1 MPVFV
6 GQVRIAVRSLGRTP
20 VVTIAA
26 VVSLALGLG
35 ATTAVFSA
43 VNAALL
49 EGLPFYR
56 QDRLVSVFRTTP
68 HFRNGPFAPA
78 NFLDLRAQTT
88 TLSALGAVSYNTA
101 LLKETDGTTQVSAY
115 AVSGEVFS
123 LLGVTPKLGRVL
135 GPVDEEAD
143 QPLVAMVSGELFRTR
158 FGSDPSLIGST
169 VLLDGE
175 AHTIIGVLSDEFRIP
190 HRTQNLS
197 SDFWV
202 PLRFTEEQAQRRRNN
217 YLQLLGRL
225 ADGRAV
231 AEAEAE
237 LVTLMA
243 GIADDYPEVRGES
256 VRAGVMQR
264 ESAGPVQA
272 PLLLMLGAVGLVLL
286 IATANVASLILARGA
301 ERGHEVALR
310 TALGASRG
318 SIVRG
323 VLMES
328 GVIATAGIA
337 LGLGI
342 AWFSVGAIGTLG
354 ARIFPQLEGLGLDGP
369 VVAFAVIITAMVA
382 VWCGIIPAWHIA
394 KSDPQDALRSG
405 TRAGIARAHHRFLRG
420 LVVTEV
426 AVSALLL
433 LGAGLLVRSFLGL
446 LERSPGFDSG
456 SLLTMVVD
464 VSPERYTDVDAV
476 RGFLLPGLEAVRNLP
491 GVEDAGIISRVPYIN
506 WGNNFNIRYE
516 GVPGDDPTQ
525 LPLTE
530 NRVVTPSFFSTF
542 EMTLLRGRMF
552 TNSDGAL
559 EDSPPLVVV
568 NEALVKR
575 DFPEGDVI
583 GKRFHSGDT
592 FATIIGV
599 VSDIRNV
606 GPIRDPA
613 PEVYWNITQGSSSWT
628 RFPLVVRSGTTPTGQ
643 ARAITTAL
651 RSIDPDVAVTR
662 VLPMDDAIE
671 RSMGRQRFFMLLLGS
686 FAGVALV
693 LSVTGLYGV
702 ISYAVARRTR
712 ELGIRAALGST
723 RSRTIGLVLRD
734 ALALALVGL
743 VVGATAGAGLTRLL
757 TGMLY
762 GVSPLNPTV
771 WSLALATLFTTAV
784 IASYIPALRA
794 ARVDPLEAIRC
805 E

>member
-1 MPVFV
+1 
-6 GQVRIAVRSLGRTP
+6 
-20 VVTIAA
+20 
-26 VVSLALGLG
+26 
-35 ATTAVFSA
+35 
-43 VNAALL
+43 
-49 EGLPFYR
+49 
-56 QDRLVSVFRTTP
+56 
-68 HFRNGPFAPA
+68 
-78 NFLDLRAQTT
+78 
-88 TLSALGAVSYNTA
+88 
-101 LLKETDGTTQVSAY
+101 
-115 AVSGEVFS
+115 
-123 LLGVTPKLGRVL
+123 
-135 GPVDEEAD
+135 
-143 QPLVAMVSGELFRTR
+143 
-158 FGSDPSLIGST
+158 
-169 VLLDGE
+169 
-175 AHTIIGVLSDEFRIP
+175 
-190 HRTQNLS
+190 
-197 SDFWV
+197 
-202 PLRFTEEQAQRRRNN
+202 
-217 YLQLLGRL
+217 
-225 ADGRAV
+225 
-231 AEAEAE
+231 
-237 LVTLMA
+237 
-243 GIADDYPEVRGES
+243 
-256 VRAGVMQR
+256 
-264 ESAGPVQA
+264 
-272 PLLLMLGAVGLVLL
+272 
-286 IATANVASLILARGA
+286 
-301 ERGHEVALR
+301 
-310 TALGASRG
+310 
-318 SIVRG
+318 
-323 VLMES
+323 
-328 GVIATAGIA
+328 
-337 LGLGI
+337 
-342 AWFSVGAIGTLG
+342 
-354 ARIFPQLEGLGLDGP
+354 

-583 GKRFHSGDT
+583 RKRFHSGDT

-628 RFPLVVRSGTTPTGQ
+628 RFPLVVRSGTTLTGQ